1 MLSSPTWGYTEV
13 VLLSGGE
20 KAGGGSQ
27 EKQSVGEALGTK
39 SPGALRKETVYNP
52 WSRLLRLLRTENV
65 EVGRSF
71 PAVLAM

>member
-20 KAGGGSQ
+20 KAGGGSR

-52 WSRLLRLLRTENV
+52 
-65 EVGRSF
+65 
-71 PAVLAM
+71 